1 MFLFKAGNTAPDD
14 KAAVGK
20 SGVVPL
26 HLFFRNEMDGRVI
39 IREIIGHGLDLF
51 LNPGQVCPLFRHDKA
66 FSGVHVTGLKYRIFS
81 LPDLLN
87 RRLYRNGI
95 LSGVFDP
102 ADPADRVGMS
112 LADAPA
118 PEGIIGAFRQTGCRD
133 HTVQGEHTG
142 IPAHGNNA
150 DLTAFTGCRVD
161 RGKMLRNPGMG
172 IKAVDDIEHLRV
184 FGCLDRQV
192 GRAAAAEDHHID
204 FIFKGRN
211 LRHVMYAHAFRAD
224 LQCFGRPSGEDS
236 LQLHVGILPD
246 GALHAPAQV
255 AIS

>member
-1 MFLFKAGNTAPDD
+1 MFLFKTGDAAPDD
-14 KAAVGK
+14 EAAVGK

-26 HLFFRNEMDGRVI
+26 HLFFRNEMDGRII

-51 LNPGQVCPLFRHDKA
+51 LDPGQVCPLFRHDKA
-66 FSGVHVTGLKYRIFS
+66 FSGVHVAGLEDRIFT

-95 LSGVFDP
+95 LPGVFDP
-102 ADPADRVGMS
+102 ADPADRIGMS
-112 LADAPA
+112 LTDAPA
-118 PEGIIGAFRQTGCRD
+118 PEGVIGAFRQAGCRD

-142 IPAHGNNA
+142 IPAHGNDA
-150 DLTAFTGCRVD
+150 DLPAFTGRRVNS
-161 RGKMLRNPGMG
+161 GKMLRNPGMG
-172 IKAVDDIEHLRV
+172 IKTIDNIEHLRV

-192 GRAAAAEDHHID
+192 RCAAAAEDHHVNL
-204 FIFKGRN
+204 IFKGRN
-211 LRHVMYAHAFRAD
+211 LRHVINADAFRAD

-236 LQLHVGILPD
+236 LQLHVGILSD